1 MYYAEKNTQV
11 QSHSLLVEESP
22 LHIEKKLLADVGI
35 LEEMQNKSDA
45 VLVGTKTKKGEGR
58 R

>member
-1 MYYAEKNTQV
+1 MLKKKYTSTITLSTGGREPSAYREKAF
-11 QSHSLLVEESP
+11 
-22 LHIEKKLLADVGI
+22 KDVGI
-35 LEEMQNKSDA
+35 LEEMQNKSDE